1 MARRD
6 AAQDED
12 FSLIL
17 GGPLYQ
23 LYLRTRMAQPPL
35 RLLRRRMIVLAAL
48 LWLPMFALAVYEGV
62 AWSGTAL
69 PFLNDIS
76 MYASF
81 LVAVPLLVLAEPTVH
96 IGLRTIARNFVD
108 ADLVPD
114 NALPDFRASING
126 VIRLRNSAWIEV
138 ALLALVFIAGP
149 WIWRQANASVAIDA
163 WWMANDGSGL
173 NTAGWWFEHISA
185 PLLQF
190 LLLRW
195 YYRIGL
201 WWYWLWRVSR
211 LPLTLRATHPDR
223 AGGIGFLTTSV
234 ASFVLVLLAQGAVV
248 AGKIAREV
256 LRGAATLNDHVPAM
270 VVMGALLVLAV
281 VGPLFFFSP
290 SMVQARRLE
299 LQRFGALAA
308 DYVMV
313 FERRWLARR
322 NADKDPELLG
332 SADFSGL
339 ADIGGSMGAVTD
351 MRPVPLDRRT
361 LVMLVIAVAAPFAPL
376 VFTVASFR
384 ELLSKVLGMLL

>member
-6 AAQDED
+6 AARDED
-12 FSLIL
+12 FSLVV

-23 LYLRTRMAQPPL
+23 LYLRTHMAQAPL
-35 RLLRRRMIVLAAL
+35 RLLRRRMIAMAAL
-48 LWLPMFALAVYEGV
+48 LWLPMFALSAYEGV

-69 PFLNDIS
+69 PFLHDIS

-96 IGLRTIARNFVD
+96 TGLRTIARNFVD
-108 ADLVPD
+108 AELVPD
-114 NALPDFRASING
+114 QALPDFRASIDR
-126 VIRLRNSAWIEV
+126 VMQLRNNPWIEL
-138 ALLALVFIAGP
+138 ALLVFVFVGGP
-149 WIWRQANASVAIDA
+149 WVWRQSNAWVAIDA
-163 WWMANDGSGL
+163 WWMSNDGTGL
-173 NTAGWWFEHISA
+173 NAAGWWFEHVSA

-195 YYRIGL
+195 YYRIAL

-211 LPLTLRATHPDR
+211 LALTLRATHPDR
-223 AGGIGFLTTSV
+223 AGGIGFLATSV
-234 ASFVLVLLAQGAVV
+234 ASFVLVLLAQGTVV

-256 LRGAATLNDHVPAM
+256 MRGGATLNDHVPAM
-270 VVMGALLVLAV
+270 VVMGAFLVFAV

-290 SMVQARRLE
+290 RMVKARRSE

-339 ADIGGSMGAVTD
+339 ADIGGSMGVVTE
-351 MRPVPLDRRT
+351 MRPVPIDRRT